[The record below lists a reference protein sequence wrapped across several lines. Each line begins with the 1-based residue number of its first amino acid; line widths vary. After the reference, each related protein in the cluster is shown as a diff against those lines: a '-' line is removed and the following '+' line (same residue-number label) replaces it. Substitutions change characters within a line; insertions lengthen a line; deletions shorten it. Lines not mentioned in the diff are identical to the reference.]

1 MGDAT
6 LPRERFRVDR
16 ECLSSE
22 SAGDQGTPSR
32 DASSSWTPSKC
43 MRLRAPSPGDKDTG
57 WVPCLP
63 LFPWCPAQWRKRM
76 DPELVAP
83 GPPLPP
89 GYAERNPRSTSR
101 VHLRQCPPPRY
112 VTSWPHPLGARL
124 SGLTG
129 AGRRENGD
137 PDRGAGPQ
145 HEGTVRWGLNG
156 EVASPLAC
164 PSGTLQT
171 PRGIPAAQAAD
182 GWEGGGAGGSRW
194 EGGSLEAGS
203 GAGT

>member
-1 MGDAT
+1 
-6 LPRERFRVDR
+6 
-16 ECLSSE
+16 
-22 SAGDQGTPSR
+22 
-32 DASSSWTPSKC
+32 
-43 MRLRAPSPGDKDTG
+43 
-57 WVPCLP
+57 
-63 LFPWCPAQWRKRM
+63 M

-145 HEGTVRWGLNG
+145 HEGT
-156 EVASPLAC
+156 EV
-164 PSGTLQT
+164 GFE
-171 PRGIPAAQAAD
+171 
-182 GWEGGGAGGSRW
+182 W
-194 EGGSLEAGS
+194 GS
-203 GAGT
+203 GFASSMSFRNPTNTQRNSSSAGRG

>member
-6 LPRERFRVDR
+6 LLRERFRVDR

-22 SAGDQGTPSR
+22 SSGDQGTPSR

-57 WVPCLP
+57 WGPLPSSVPLVSCSVEETNGP
-63 LFPWCPAQWRKRM
+63 RAGGSRPA
-76 DPELVAP
+76 
-83 GPPLPP
+83 LPP
-89 GYAERNPRSTSR
+89 GYAERNPRSRSR

-137 PDRGAGPQ
+137 PGRGAGPQ

-171 PRGIPAAQAAD
+171 PRGIPAAQATD